1 MGKAV
6 ENPKKNIVSCRVNDS
21 EMQTLQVIAEKSG
34 VSISMLLRQSLD
46 LLQQNPQLG
55 GHRAGV

>member
-6 ENPKKNIVSCRVNDS
+6 ENPKKNIVSCRVNDR
-21 EMQTLQVIAEKSG
+21 EMQTLQVIAENSG

-55 GHRAGV
+55 GRRAGV